1 MTTMTTKALA
11 ALLLALALPSAVL
24 AESEA
29 PAADAPPED
38 AARQFSEAETR
49 MWMTDQ
55 LRAVA
60 GPSTL
65 HYEFERSGSFDP
77 EANLRDKVRLDVLKL
92 NQDGSRDVKLQ
103 FFQQNR
109 FPVETL
115 TINPVLRT
123 FLEGDV
129 NEMAVLT
136 DPTGKAVT
144 RWRVFM
150 RSIKL
155 ALAETALVKPVD
167 FEFAGQTWRGHE
179 ISFVPYANDPHR
191 GQFEKFA
198 GKRYRVIVSE
208 ELPGYV
214 YRIET
219 EVPPEKGG
227 TEPLLREVL
236 QLTKVQPSA

>member
-1 MTTMTTKALA
+1 MTTMMTKALA
-11 ALLLALALPSAVL
+11 TLLLALALPSVVL
-24 AESEA
+24 AEGEA
-29 PAADAPPED
+29 PAADAPAED
-38 AARQFSEAETR
+38 AAHQFSEAETR

-55 LRAVA
+55 LRTVA

-198 GKRYRVIVSE
+198 GKRYRVVVSE
-208 ELPGYV
+208 ELPGYI